1 MELDERERQ
10 DYHEEPTTSADSGTT
25 WIVIGFLFWLSDL
38 IAFLAVGFYDIR
50 VGHRFVLTWVVV
62 SAIVGFVMI
71 VGGWMMKRRAQATHH
86 H

>member
-10 DYHEEPTTSADSGTT
+10 DFHEEPTTVADRGTS
-25 WIVIGFLFWLSDL
+25 WIVIGFLFWFSDL

-50 VGHRFVLTWVVV
+50 VGHTFILTWVVA

-71 VGGWMMKRRAQATHH
+71 LGGWMLKRRTRAEHRH
-86 H
+86 